1 MSHLRHSNQLHHQQ
15 LLRLRRPSP
24 LPYGCQTASRLAA
37 SASATLQ
44 PSSSRSSRS
53 APFSSSARLP
63 HLPPC
68 PSASSS
74 SSLALGGS
82 HLPFPRLSGSERALV
97 HPYPPTSLPHS
108 HATLLASAPPTS
120 TSPTL
125 GLRSSPPS
133 GSRSPSPNL
142 ASSSSPG
149 SSSPT
154 PLPPSAPPPLCSLAP
169 SSASLPM
176 A

>member
-1 MSHLRHSNQLHHQQ
+1 MSHRRQFNHLHRQQ
-15 LLRLRRPSP
+15 LLRLRRPLP
-24 LPYGCQTASRLAA
+24 LPYGCQTASRLVA
-37 SASATLQ
+37 SALATLQ
-44 PSSSRSSRS
+44 PSSSRSSPS

-82 HLPFPRLSGSERALV
+82 HSPSPPLSGFGHALV
-97 HPYPPTSLPHS
+97 HPYPPTSLPHC
-108 HATLLASAPPTS
+108 HGIPLASAPGTS
-120 TSPTL
+120 TSPTP
-125 GLRSSPPS
+125 GLPSTKLCASPFRSLNP
-133 GSRSPSPNL
+133 

-154 PLPPSAPPPLCSLAP
+154 PLPPLAPPPLCSLAP
-169 SSASLPM
+169 SSASLPL